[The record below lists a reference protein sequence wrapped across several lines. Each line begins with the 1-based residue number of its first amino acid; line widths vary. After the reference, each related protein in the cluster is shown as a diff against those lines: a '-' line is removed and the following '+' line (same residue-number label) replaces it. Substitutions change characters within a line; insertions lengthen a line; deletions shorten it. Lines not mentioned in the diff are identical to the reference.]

1 MNPPTTHA
9 SANLPATRAEIVER
23 VGHAFGD
30 RPLTRSEVLDAATGS
45 RDQVMDVLC
54 RLPDRRYSLANDLW
68 VELPE
73 VPVER

>member
-1 MNPPTTHA
+1 MNQPTNQA
-9 SANLPATRAEIVER
+9 SAHTPATRAEIVER

-30 RPLTRSEVLDAATGS
+30 RPLTRNEILDAASGS
-45 RDQVMDVLC
+45 RDQVMDVLH

-73 VPVER
+73 VPIER